1 MNLKL
6 CPLLVLSVAGSLLL
20 NQFAFA
26 QEDALKDPDLQEM
39 LKEAKELQKESD
51 STKSPVKMSDLKK
64 QADEIQA
71 AAEARG
77 GEGKGRPAKTARG
90 SRSRRPARLDTNHSA
105 IPRHRSCEQENRR

>member
-1 MNLKL
+1 MNLKRCL
-6 CPLLVLSVAGSLLL
+6 LLVLSVAGSFLL

-51 STKSPVKMSDLKK
+51 SAKSPVKMSDLKK

-71 AAEARG
+71 QQKQEEEKEKAALQKQLAG
-77 GEGKGRPAKTARG
+77 AG
-90 SRSRRPARLDTNHSA
+90 SRRPARLDTSHSA
-105 IPRHRSCEQENRR
+105 IPRHRSGEQENRR